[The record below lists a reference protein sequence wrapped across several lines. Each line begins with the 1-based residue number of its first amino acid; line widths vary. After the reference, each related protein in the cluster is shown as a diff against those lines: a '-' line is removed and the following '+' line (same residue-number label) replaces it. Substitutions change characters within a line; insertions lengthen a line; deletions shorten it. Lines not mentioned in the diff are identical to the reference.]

1 MYAKLAHSVEV
12 PLQRERRMQC
22 MCIVSMISMPYLHNY
37 PGPTNTQCKTLLSS
51 TLRKIP
57 EPLSKLQLLVVRI
70 DNVFTKP
77 IVRDLFLLQLFIK
90 AIEHH
95 AEQEAADDRR
105 AKHGQRDGVAAAV
118 AVGRQ
123 APDVGAGDVADLAES
138 VDHGDG
144 DGAFGWG
151 AREG

>member
-1 MYAKLAHSVEV
+1 V
-12 PLQRERRMQC
+12 R
-22 MCIVSMISMPYLHNY
+22 CIVLYCIISMVSMHNFM
-37 PGPTNTQCKTLLSS
+37 TNLPLPSS

-57 EPLSKLQLLVVRI
+57 EPLSKLQLLIIRI
-70 DNVFTKP
+70 DNIFAKP
-77 IVRDLFLLQLFIK
+77 IVRDLFLLQLLVK
-90 AIEHH
+90 PIEHN

-105 AKHGQRDGVAAAV
+105 AEHGQRDGVAAAV

-123 APDVGAGDVADLAES
+123 APDVGAGDVANLAES

-151 AREG
+151 AREGGADPGVEDDETGGGG